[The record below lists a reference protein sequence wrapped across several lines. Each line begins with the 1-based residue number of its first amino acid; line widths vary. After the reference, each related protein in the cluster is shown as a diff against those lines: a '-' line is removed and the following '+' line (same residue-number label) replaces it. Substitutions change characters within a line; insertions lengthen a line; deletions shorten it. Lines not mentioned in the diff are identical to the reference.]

1 MTAHRTLAALA
12 GATVLC
18 LLLFID
24 KAFHIDDVL
33 FLHVAEQIKRAP
45 WDFYG
50 FEINWRDT
58 VEPIHG
64 FTMNPPLTGYYLAAA
79 GLLLGSSEIAL
90 HLAFLL
96 PAVLLVLGGAK
107 LARACG
113 ASAGWTGAMMLAT
126 PAFLVSSTSVMS
138 DVLLASLYVWAV
150 VFWVQGVDE
159 GRVGCLVAAAFL
171 ALAAVMTRYFA
182 VSLVPL
188 LAAYAMVKRGG
199 SRRALLLL
207 LLLPVLGLIA
217 YDQYTTKLYGEPLF
231 WNATAFPWN
240 AHEAS
245 GETLPL
251 RLLSGLTFLGGGV
264 IIAAFLIPVFATRRS
279 GLIWLLG
286 FLLLAIVMVFFP
298 KTAGDESSGVA
309 LWLRAAQF
317 AFFVCSGVMLLGMT
331 GIMVVRRKD
340 AKALLLALWIFGTF
354 GFCAVVNWTVNVR
367 SFLPALPALC
377 VVLTMGAAPWL
388 RRRNRAL
395 CAALLIAGMSSLA
408 VAASD
413 YRWANSARRV
423 AREFCREAQ
432 GGDAVRRFAGHWG
445 FQYYMERG
453 GAHAIDYKRDTFRIG
468 ERIVVPE
475 MNTGVFP
482 FPPESLRVL
491 RRVVIYPWLNVGTS
505 ASLQL
510 MNARQG
516 VGFYTAGWGLL
527 PFAIT
532 PRTAQGYH
540 VFELR
545 RAPATAG
552 DA

>member
-1 MTAHRTLAALA
+1 MTARRTLVALV

-24 KAFHIDDVL
+24 KAFHVDDVL
-33 FLHVAEQIKRAP
+33 FLHVAEQITRSAG
-45 WDFYG
+45 DFYG

-79 GLLLGSSEIAL
+79 GFLFGRSEIAL

-126 PAFLVSSTSVMS
+126 PAFLVSATSVMS

-150 VFWVQGVDE
+150 VLWVQGVDE
-159 GRVGCLVAAAFL
+159 GHAGCVIAAAFL

-182 VSLVPL
+182 VSLIPL
-188 LAAYAMVKRGG
+188 LAAYAIVKRGG
-199 SRRALLLL
+199 LGWSLLL
-207 LLLPVLGLIA
+207 LLLPVLGLVA
-217 YDQYTTKLYGEPLF
+217 YDQYTTQRYGEPLF
-231 WNATAFPWN
+231 WNALGFPRH

-264 IIAAFLIPVFATRRS
+264 LIAAFLIPVTATRRS
-279 GLIWLLG
+279 GFVWLLA
-286 FLLLAIVMVFFP
+286 FLLVSVVIVFFP
-298 KTAGDESSGVA
+298 KTAGYESGGEGA
-309 LWLRAAQF
+309 WLRAVQF
-317 AFFVCSGVMLLGMT
+317 ALFVCSGVMLLGT
-331 GIMVVRRKD
+331 TWIMAVRRKD

-354 GFCAVVNWTVNVR
+354 GFCTVVNWTVNVR

-377 VVLTMGAAPWL
+377 VVLTMGTARWHSH
-388 RRRNRAL
+388 RNRAL

-423 AREFCREAQ
+423 ARELCRDTQ
-432 GGDAVRRFAGHWG
+432 DGDAVRRFSGHWG

-453 GAHAIDYKRDTFRIG
+453 GARAIDYRRDTFRMG
-468 ERIVVPE
+468 DRIVVPE

-482 FPPESLRVL
+482 FPPENLRLL
-491 RRVVIYPWLNVGTS
+491 RRVVIYPWLNFGTS

-510 MNARQG
+510 MNERQG
-516 VGFYTAGWGLL
+516 VGFYTSVWGPL

-545 RAPATAG
+545 RAPAGAG
-552 DA
+552 E